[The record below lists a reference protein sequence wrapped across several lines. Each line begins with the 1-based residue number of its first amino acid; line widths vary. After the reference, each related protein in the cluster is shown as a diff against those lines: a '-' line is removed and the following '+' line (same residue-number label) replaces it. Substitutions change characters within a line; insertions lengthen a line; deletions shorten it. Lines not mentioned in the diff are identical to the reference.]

1 MFKGAIFDLDGV
13 IVDTVPIHFK
23 AWKKMFSEYG
33 IDFTFDEYKS
43 KVDGIPRYDG
53 ARAILTDISE
63 AELKE
68 AGDRKQK
75 YFLEFIEKEEILVDD
90 SSIDLVKELKRH
102 NKKIAFAS
110 SSRNCKRILQRVK
123 IIHLADAI
131 VDGND
136 ITRAKPDPQ
145 IFRLACERLGCAY
158 AECVVFE
165 DAVLGVEAAV
175 NGKMLC
181 IGIDRY
187 GNPKRLAKANLVV
200 EDLSKVDYKTI
211 EGLFKKS
218 TTPQ

>member
-13 IVDTVPIHFK
+13 VVDTVPIHFK

-33 IDFTFDEYKS
+33 IDFTFDDYKS

-53 ARAILTDISE
+53 ARAILKEIND

-68 AGDRKQK
+68 AADRKQK
-75 YFLEFIEKEEILVDD
+75 YFLEFIEKEDIPVYTSCVDL
-90 SSIDLVKELKRH
+90 IKELRNH
-102 NKKIAFAS
+102 NKKIAIAS
-110 SSRNCKRILQRVK
+110 SSRNCKRILQRAG

-145 IFRLACERLGCAY
+145 IFQLAADRLGCAY
-158 AECVVFE
+158 AECIVFE
-165 DAVLGVEAAV
+165 DAVLGVEAAI

-187 GNPKRLAKANLVV
+187 GNPQRLAKANLVV
-200 EDLSKVDYKTI
+200 DDLSKVDYKKV
-211 EGLFKKS
+211 EGLFKK
-218 TTPQ
+218 

>member
-33 IDFTFDEYKS
+33 IDFTFDDYKS

-53 ARAILTDISE
+53 ARAILKDISD

-68 AGDRKQK
+68 AGDRKQR
-75 YFLEFIEKEEILVDD
+75 YFLEFIEKEDIPVYT
-90 SSIDLVKELKRH
+90 SCIDLIKELKSYDI
-102 NKKIAFAS
+102 KIAIAS
-110 SSRNCKRILQRVK
+110 SSRNCKRILQRAG

-145 IFRLACERLGCAY
+145 IFQLACERLGCAY
-158 AECVVFE
+158 AEGVVFE

-187 GNPKRLAKANLVV
+187 SNPKRLAKANLVV

-211 EGLFKKS
+211 EGLFKK
-218 TTPQ
+218 

>member
-13 IVDTVPIHFK
+13 VVNTVPIHFK

-33 IDFTFDEYKS
+33 IDFTFDDYKS

-53 ARAILTDISE
+53 ARAILKEISD

-68 AGDRKQK
+68 AADRKQK
-75 YFLEFIEKEEILVDD
+75 YFLEFIEKEDIPVYTSCVDL
-90 SSIDLVKELKRH
+90 IKELKSH
-102 NKKIAFAS
+102 NKKIAVAS
-110 SSRNCKRILQRVK
+110 SSRNCKRILQRAG

-145 IFRLACERLGCAY
+145 IFQLAADRLGCAY
-158 AECVVFE
+158 AESVVFE

-175 NGKMLC
+175 NGRMLC

-187 GNPKRLAKANLVV
+187 GNPQRLAKANLVV
-200 EDLSKVDYKTI
+200 EDLSKVDYETI
-211 EGLFKKS
+211 EGLFKK
-218 TTPQ
+218 

>member
-13 IVDTVPIHFK
+13 VVNTVPIHFK
-23 AWKKMFSEYG
+23 AWKKMFFEYG
-33 IDFTFDEYKS
+33 IDFTFDDYKS

-53 ARAILTDISE
+53 ARAILKDISD
-63 AELKE
+63 AELRE
-68 AGDRKQK
+68 ASDRKQR
-75 YFLEFIEKEEILVDD
+75 YFLEFIEKEDIPVYT
-90 SSIDLVKELKRH
+90 SCIDLIKELKSYD
-102 NKKIAFAS
+102 KKIAIAS
-110 SSRNCKRILQRVK
+110 SSRNCKRILQRAG

-145 IFRLACERLGCAY
+145 IFQLACERLGCAY

-187 GNPKRLAKANLVV
+187 SNPQRLAKANLVV
-200 EDLSKVDYKTI
+200 DDLSKVDYKTI
-211 EGLFKKS
+211 EGLFKK
-218 TTPQ
+218 

>member
-13 IVDTVPIHFK
+13 VVNTVPIHFK
-23 AWKKMFSEYG
+23 AWKKMFFEYG
-33 IDFTFDEYKS
+33 IDFTFDDYKS

-53 ARAILTDISE
+53 ARAILKDISD
-63 AELKE
+63 AELRE
-68 AGDRKQK
+68 ASDRKQR
-75 YFLEFIEKEEILVDD
+75 YFLEFIEKEDIPVYT
-90 SSIDLVKELKRH
+90 SCIDLIKELKSYD
-102 NKKIAFAS
+102 KKIAIAS
-110 SSRNCKRILQRVK
+110 SSRNCKRILQRAG

-145 IFRLACERLGCAY
+145 IFQLACERLGCAY

-165 DAVLGVEAAV
+165 DAVLGVEAAE

-187 GNPKRLAKANLVV
+187 SNPQRLAKANLVV
-200 EDLSKVDYKTI
+200 DDLSKVDYKTI
-211 EGLFKKS
+211 EGLFKK
-218 TTPQ
+218 

>member
-1 MFKGAIFDLDGV
+1 MNKVMFKGAIFDLDGV

-43 KVDGIPRYDG
+43 KVDGIPRHDG
-53 ARAILTDISE
+53 ARAILKDISE
-63 AELKE
+63 VELKK
-68 AGDRKQK
+68 AGDIKQG
-75 YFLEFIEKEEILVDD
+75 YFLEFIEKEKIPVYT
-90 SSIDLVKELKRH
+90 SCIDLIKELKSH

-110 SSRNCKRILQRVK
+110 SSRNCKRILQRTG
-123 IIHLADAI
+123 IIYLADAI

-136 ITRAKPDPQ
+136 ITKAKPDPQ
-145 IFRLACERLGCAY
+145 IFQLAAERLGCAY

-165 DAVLGVEAAV
+165 DAVLGVEAAI

-200 EDLSKVDYKTI
+200 EDLSRVDYKTI
-211 EGLFKKS
+211 EGLFKK
-218 TTPQ
+218 

>member
-75 YFLEFIEKEEILVDD
+75 YFLEFIEKEEIPVDD
-90 SSIDLVKELKRH
+90 SSIDLVKELKSH

-145 IFRLACERLGCAY
+145 IFQLACERLGCAY

-175 NGKMLC
+175 NGKILC
-181 IGIDRY
+181 VGIDRY

-200 EDLSKVDYKTI
+200 DDLSKVDYETI
-211 EGLFKKS
+211 EGLFKK
-218 TTPQ
+218 

>member
-13 IVDTVPIHFK
+13 VVNTVPIHFK

-33 IDFTFDEYKS
+33 IDFTFDDYKS

-53 ARAILTDISE
+53 ARAILKEIND

-68 AGDRKQK
+68 AADRKQK
-75 YFLEFIEKEEILVDD
+75 YFLECIEKEDIPVYASCVDL
-90 SSIDLVKELKRH
+90 IKELKSH
-102 NKKIAFAS
+102 NKKIAIAS
-110 SSRNCKRILQRVK
+110 SSRNCKRILQRAG

-145 IFRLACERLGCAY
+145 IFQLAADRLGCAY
-158 AECVVFE
+158 AECIVFE

-175 NGKMLC
+175 NGRMLC

-187 GNPKRLAKANLVV
+187 GSPQRLGKANLVV
-200 EDLSKVDYKTI
+200 EDLSKVDYETI
-211 EGLFKKS
+211 QGLFKK
-218 TTPQ
+218 

>member
-1 MFKGAIFDLDGV
+1 MFRGAIFDLDGV

-33 IDFTFDEYKS
+33 IDFTFDDYKS
-43 KVDGIPRYDG
+43 KVDGIPRHDG

-75 YFLEFIEKEEILVDD
+75 YFLEFIEKEEIHVED
-90 SSIDLVKELKRH
+90 SSIDLVKELKSH

-110 SSRNCKRILQRVK
+110 SSRNCKRILQRAR

-136 ITRAKPDPQ
+136 ITKSKPDPQ
-145 IFRLACERLGCAY
+145 IFQLACERLGCAY
-158 AECVVFE
+158 AECIVFE
-165 DAVLGVEAAV
+165 DAVLGVEAAI

-211 EGLFKKS
+211 EGLFKK
-218 TTPQ
+218 